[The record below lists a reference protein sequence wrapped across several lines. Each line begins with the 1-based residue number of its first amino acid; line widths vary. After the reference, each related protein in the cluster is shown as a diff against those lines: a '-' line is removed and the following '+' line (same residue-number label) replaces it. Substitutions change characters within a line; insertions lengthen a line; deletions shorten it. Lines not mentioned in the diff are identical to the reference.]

1 MAEDGDRDDEDE
13 VDGWPVE
20 TIRAKWTMDGA
31 TTLAEAAV
39 KLRQYADYLER
50 LSGDGWELT
59 QPVDDDY
66 GWIENDDRT
75 KRLSVPIT

>member
-1 MAEDGDRDDEDE
+1 MAEDGDQDDEDD
-13 VDGWPVE
+13 VADWPVE

-39 KLRQYADYLER
+39 KLRRYADYLER
-50 LSGDGWELT
+50 LKGDGWELT
-59 QPVDDDY
+59 QPVVDDY

-75 KRLSVPIT
+75 KRLSVRIS